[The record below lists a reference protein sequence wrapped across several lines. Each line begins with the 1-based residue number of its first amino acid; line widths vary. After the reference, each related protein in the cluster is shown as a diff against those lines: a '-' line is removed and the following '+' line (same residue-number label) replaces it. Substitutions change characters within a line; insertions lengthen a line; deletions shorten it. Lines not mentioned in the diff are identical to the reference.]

1 MDWELIELMVSRCW
15 GQQIKIQSSVM
26 CFRGWGWVQY
36 SCTLTSSLMGQG
48 APSAASSQTI
58 HSCRSGEVII
68 PFAWHWWKHIWSAW
82 SNCGLPSR
90 RVQHSA
96 MEMSRLEHLAY
107 KGRLKV
113 LELLSLEKRRPRE
126 NLSMYINTSRKSK
139 EDGGRL
145 LMVPSDKSRVTS
157 TN

>member
-1 MDWELIELMVSRCW
+1 
-15 GQQIKIQSSVM
+15 
-26 CFRGWGWVQY
+26 
-36 SCTLTSSLMGQG
+36 
-48 APSAASSQTI
+48 
-58 HSCRSGEVII
+58 
-68 PFAWHWWKHIWSAW
+68 
-82 SNCGLPSR
+82 
-90 RVQHSA
+90 

-145 LMVPSDKSRVTS
+145 LMAPSDKSRVTS